1 MRMQLRKLSLVVEII
16 ACFLFSRFRTVW
28 FRLFL
33 MMYIRG
39 TKFPRIMF
47 PFIYASLIIKKIV
60 GWQSGVAKKLLVGV
74 QFSLVYYKYLYQS
87 IRSVHTKFC
96 PTLIENR

>member
-47 PFIYASLIIKKIV
+47 PFIYASLIIKKN
-60 GWQSGVAKKLLVGV
+60 SRLA
-74 QFSLVYYKYLYQS
+74 
-87 IRSVHTKFC
+87 IRSREKTFGWGSI
-96 PTLIENR
+96 LARIL